1 MEYKIEKRVLRT
13 PVEFREGTDTP
24 SRGVGHFL
32 VFNQETVLWPGFI
45 EKIDPSALDDV
56 MEDDVRVLVNHDPN
70 LIVAR
75 TKAGNAWLSKDDT
88 GGVVEW
94 EFPDT
99 TAAKDLRENMRVGN
113 IDGMSF
119 GFTVKEDRL
128 EQNKET
134 GIVTRTILK
143 LEKLYDASPVV
154 FPAYEQTETMLREAR
169 TAIEGREDFPKKKE
183 ADHKK
188 SADDDMAVK
197 IQQEQ
202 LKTKIII
209 NKHK

>member
-1 MEYKIEKRVLRT
+1 MEYKEKRFIRV

-24 SRGVGHFL
+24 ARGVGHFL
-32 VFNQETVLWPGFI
+32 VFNQETELWPRFR
-45 EKIDPSALDDV
+45 EKVDPSALDDV

-75 TKAGNAWLSKDDT
+75 TKAGNAWISKDDN
-88 GGVVEW
+88 GGVIEW

-99 TAAKDLRENMRVGN
+99 TASKDLRENMRVGN

-154 FPAYEQTETMLREAR
+154 FPAYEQTDTMLREAR
-169 TAIEGREDFPKKKE
+169 TAIESRDDFPKDDPE
-183 ADHKK
+183 HPEDAN
-188 SADDDMAVK
+188 DDMAIR
-197 IQQEQ
+197 IQQQQ
-202 LKTKIII
+202 LKMKITI